1 MSEGPGME
9 LAGILFHSVYNSLI
23 SASLHVLLSWGSY
36 SYDSCS
42 SPRTY
47 IWLKQY
53 PEEEQSSLPP
63 PP

>member
-9 LAGILFHSVYNSLI
+9 LAWILFHSVYNSLL
-23 SASLHVLLSWGSY
+23 SASLHALLSWDSY

-42 SPRTY
+42 SARSY
-47 IWLKQY
+47 IWLKLY
-53 PEEEQSSLPP
+53 PEEQSSLPP